1 MTNEQF
7 EAKYQ
12 ELVRNTMAYLLKE
25 GKRLLASG
33 GIAPDS
39 YEDSYLLPRIILT
52 VALENLKGERQP
64 QTPEGQHAVKNLRHF

>member
-7 EAKYQ
+7 EAKYLQ
-12 ELVRNTMAYLLKE
+12 LVMTSRAYLLKE

-39 YEDSYLLPRIILT
+39 YEDSYLLPKIILT
-52 VALENLKGERQP
+52 VALENSIEERQP
-64 QTPEGQHAVKNLRHF
+64 LTQKGQHAVKNLRHF